1 MAKNNKATTKTAK
14 NIAAN
19 TAPKKTDSESKMP
32 LTTQNYKLMLIGFGI
47 IVLGF
52 ILMAGGGSDD
62 PNEFN
67 YEMFNFRRITLAPIL
82 VLSGFA
88 FEIYA
93 IMKKPKK
100 EE

>member
-1 MAKNNKATTKTAK
+1 MKKEQNNQPSNDSRMALTTK
-14 NIAAN
+14 
-19 TAPKKTDSESKMP
+19 
-32 LTTQNYKLMLIGFGI
+32 NYVLMLIGFAV

-52 ILMAGGGSDD
+52 VLMSGGGSAS
-62 PNEFN
+62 PEEFN

-82 VLSGFA
+82 VIGGFA

-93 IMKKPKK
+93 IMKRFDGGKSK

>member
-1 MAKNNKATTKTAK
+1 MKKEQNNQPSNDSRMALTTK
-14 NIAAN
+14 
-19 TAPKKTDSESKMP
+19 
-32 LTTQNYKLMLIGFGI
+32 NYVLMLIGFAV

-52 ILMAGGGSDD
+52 VLMSGGGSASPD
-62 PNEFN
+62 EFN

-82 VLSGFA
+82 VIGGFA

-93 IMKKPKK
+93 IMKRFDGGKSK